1 MCSLYTIILCRVSFN
16 KWSNLVDY
24 FVYKVFKKK
33 SPSVIYKSCELVKW
47 MQYDAKI
54 FEVIIINTLILPH
67 YTVTY

>member
-47 MQYDAKI
+47 MQYDAK
-54 FEVIIINTLILPH
+54 FFKVIIINTLILPH